1 MYEAIVFDLDG
12 TLLDT
17 LDDLANSTN
26 ATLAA
31 HGLPTRTREEICSFV
46 GDGMRVL
53 LERASGFRDERVD
66 GLLAEFKAHYA
77 VHCKEKTKP
86 YDGVTACLQGLREKG
101 IKTAVL
107 SNKADGAVKSLVETF
122 FSGLLDEAAGENES
136 MGVRKKPAPDGLF
149 TVIERLGVK
158 KSKTL
163 YVGDSD
169 VDIAT
174 ARNAGVA
181 CVCVTWGFRDRA
193 FLTAHG
199 ATTLV
204 DTPQEILSLV

>member
-26 ATLAA
+26 ATLEA
-31 HGLPTRTREEICSFV
+31 HGLPTRSRAEICSFV

-53 LERASGFRDERVD
+53 LELASGFRDERVD

-77 VHCKEKTKP
+77 VHCKKKTKP

-107 SNKADGAVKSLVETF
+107 SNKADGAVKLLVEAY

-149 TVIERLGVK
+149 TVIERLGAE

-174 ARNAGVA
+174 AKNAGVA